1 MYNTG
6 MEQRHGTEVWN
17 GSFKQVWNG
26 SMERGYGTGVGK
38 GCGPRPCSGPS
49 NLTCTHI
56 YICVGVD
63 VSVNGCVSVCR
74 SVST

>member
-6 MEQRHGTEVWN
+6 MEQSYGTDP
-17 GSFKQVWNG
+17 S
-26 SMERGYGTGVGK
+26 SRYGTGVWN
-38 GCGPRPCSGPS
+38 GCDPRPCSGPS